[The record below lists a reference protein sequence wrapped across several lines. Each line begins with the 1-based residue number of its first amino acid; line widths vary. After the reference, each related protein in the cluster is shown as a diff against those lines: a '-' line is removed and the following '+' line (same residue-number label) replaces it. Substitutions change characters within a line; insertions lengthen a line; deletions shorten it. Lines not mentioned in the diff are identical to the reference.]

1 MFCIKCGKEISDQAK
16 FCNFCGAQMNVAQ
29 PAQAQPVQPTQQQT
43 AAPKKKGKAGK
54 TILTII
60 IAAAVFFGVRQITYN
75 TMTGGGKTD
84 NSTTNSTGVI
94 EVTGIDQPSLTDAC
108 FYGALY
114 QNGELTYGMTK
125 LSMPG
130 YTLVPGEGDERDYLM
145 SADGNCLFTANKQL
159 EIMNA
164 SFDATTEEGMMA
176 SFSNYS
182 DATMVEF
189 EKKYINDYPVIRYIV
204 RCTVD
209 GTDQY
214 IGEAIVFPAETAKET
229 IRLDMYQLAESGYG
243 EIDRVF
249 DTLNIYPHFAPTYE
263 DTNVIGLN
271 RITVK

>member
-1 MFCIKCGKEISDQAK
+1 MRGLTMFCSKCGKEISDQAK
-16 FCNFCGAQMNVAQ
+16 FCNFCGAQMNNT
-29 PAQAQPVQPTQQQT
+29 QPVQPIQSQQT
-43 AAPKKKGKAGK
+43 AASKKKGKAGK

-60 IAAAVFFGVRQITYN
+60 IAATVFFGVRQITYN

-84 NSTTNSTGVI
+84 SSTTNSTGVI
-94 EVTGIDQPSLTDAC
+94 EVAGVSQPSLTDAC

-130 YTLVPGEGDERDYLM
+130 YTLIPGEGDERDYLM

-182 DATMVEF
+182 DATMIEF
-189 EKKYINDYPVIRYIV
+189 EKLYINDYPVIRYIV
-204 RCTVD
+204 R
-209 GTDQY
+209 
-214 IGEAIVFPAETAKET
+214 
-229 IRLDMYQLAESGYG
+229 
-243 EIDRVF
+243 
-249 DTLNIYPHFAPTYE
+249 
-263 DTNVIGLN
+263 
-271 RITVK
+271 

>member
-1 MFCIKCGKEISDQAK
+1 MFCSKCGKEISDQAR
-16 FCNFCGAQMNVAQ
+16 FCNYCGAQMNGPQ
-29 PAQAQPVQPTQQQT
+29 PAQTQPVQPQQA

-60 IAAAVFFGVRQITYN
+60 VAAVVFFAVRQITYN
-75 TMTGGGKTD
+75 TMTGSGKSN

-94 EVTGIDQPSLTDAC
+94 VVTGVDQPSLTDAC

-125 LSMPG
+125 LSMPD

-164 SFDATTEEGMMA
+164 SFDATTEEGLLA

-182 DATMVEF
+182 GATMVEF

-204 RCTVD
+204 RCTVE

-214 IGEAIVFPAETAKET
+214 IGETIVFPAETAKET

-249 DTLNIYPHFAPTYE
+249 DSLNIYPHFAPTYA
-263 DTNVIGLN
+263 DTNVMGLN